1 MEKQEKLKKDCNE
14 KKELTFTKNAIL
26 QSKRFADKRDILSAL
41 LKEYKLYTV
50 VEIQKLL
57 QDMSK
62 SDNARR

>member
-14 KKELTFTKNAIL
+14 KKE
-26 QSKRFADKRDILSAL
+26 

-62 SDNARR
+62 REIK